1 MLKFEQTPALPL
13 DKRAAINGLVLDWD
27 AAARISHVNF
37 ADAAQ
42 ALPADF
48 SKFDCRWIAP
58 GQYYVVGDLPAAT
71 EHNVTLTDQSHGT
84 VLICLSGENSE
95 QVLSSLTGAVISSE
109 AFECRPSVQT
119 RLGHIS
125 VNLTRLQNGFSIIV
139 PRSFVLSVWSD
150 IEDAMRLFG

>member
-1 MLKFEQTPALPL
+1 ML
-13 DKRAAINGLVLDWD
+13 GL
-27 AAARISHVNF
+27 
-37 ADAAQ
+37 
-42 ALPADF
+42 
-48 SKFDCRWIAP
+48 C
-58 GQYYVVGDLPAAT
+58 
-71 EHNVTLTDQSHGT
+71 
-84 VLICLSGENSE
+84 GENSE

-150 IEDAMRLFG
+150 VEDAMRLFG